1 MGMRSTAT
9 RPDRGDDALER
20 GLVERIARRD
30 REAFDQLFRHYH
42 PQLFRFAYRLTS
54 SYGLAEE
61 VASDVLM
68 IVWQKADGFR
78 GDSRVSTW
86 IFGIAYRCSLKGLRR
101 KKHKWVPIRDVDV
114 VDRHADS
121 RVERGDWV
129 DRAIDGLPAE
139 QKLTVLL
146 VYYVGLTCEETAEV
160 TGVPAGTVRTRMFHA
175 RKKLQATLEKSALP
189 VGEKGTT

>member
-1 MGMRSTAT
+1 MDMRSTAT
-9 RPDRGDDALER
+9 RPDRGDDRAEQA
-20 GLVERIARRD
+20 LVERVARGD
-30 REAFDQLFRHYH
+30 REAFDQLFRQYH

-61 VASDVLM
+61 VANDVM
-68 IVWQKADGFR
+68 MVVWQSADGFR

-86 IFGIAYRCSLKGLRR
+86 VFGIAYRCGLKGLRR
-101 KKHKWVPIRDVDV
+101 RKFRWVPITDTDA

-121 RVERGDWV
+121 RFERGDWI
-129 DRAIDGLPAE
+129 DRGIDSLPAD

-146 VYYVGLTCEETAEV
+146 VYYVGLTCEETAEA

-175 RKKLQATLEKSALP
+175 RKKLQAALEKSALP
-189 VGEKGTT
+189 TRETRS